1 LVAAICANDTRP
13 DGTSGAFNDK
23 EAIVLSGV
31 SNNQTYNYGYSV
43 SVSKS
48 EDASGSQ
55 GNNEKTLPKAA
66 GKSNTQMTDAINQ
79 FNDMLDSP
87 ALKIFGEVL
96 SKLGPIGELIH
107 FIPDFFIGHLG
118 TKVAEKFARMLG
130 DTGEVK
136 PSHFEKE
143 RSEGLY

>member
-55 GNNEKTLPKAA
+55 GNNEKTAPKAA
-66 GKSNTQMTDAINQ
+66 SKSNTQMTDAINRA
-79 FNDMLDSP
+79 NEMLDNP
-87 ALKIFGEVL
+87 ALKVVGETL
-96 SKLGPIGELIH
+96 SKMGPIGQLIH
-107 FIPDFFIGHLG
+107 FIPDFFIGHLLSKG
-118 TKVAEKFARMLG
+118 GEMLAHMLG
-130 DTGEVK
+130 DTGKVET
-136 PSHFEKE
+136 HFERE
-143 RSEGLY
+143 QREGEY